1 MQTPLKGRR
10 GSQHGI
16 TLIELLVAMII
27 MTVISTMLVGGWI
40 SLQRSYAFARAAN
53 TARGTARDALDRM
66 ASDLRASQPPT
77 NVVGAT
83 QFYFAGTSPYVCDA
97 YHCVFYSAYNNFPA
111 AYGDAFGQVRLTA
124 IWLDTSGTTAQKTL
138 YWQRDTASPI
148 GTLTSAD
155 RKIVLAQNVV
165 NTALSPARPI
175 FIYYFRR
182 PATDPVNPG
191 GWTHTSTISSTA
203 TDANYYANLRNIQ
216 IELVV
221 DANLSH
227 TPTYVDLKTTV
238 RPRNATAAN

>member
-111 AYGDAFGQVRLTA
+111 AYGDAFGQVALTA

-165 NTALSPARPI
+165 NTSLSPARPI
-175 FIYYFRR
+175 FTYYFRDSTTGVYSHS
-182 PATDPVNPG
+182 PATSL
-191 GWTHTSTISSTA
+191 TSSSV
-203 TDANYYANLRNIQ
+203 ANLRSVQ

-238 RPRNATAAN
+238 RPRNATATN